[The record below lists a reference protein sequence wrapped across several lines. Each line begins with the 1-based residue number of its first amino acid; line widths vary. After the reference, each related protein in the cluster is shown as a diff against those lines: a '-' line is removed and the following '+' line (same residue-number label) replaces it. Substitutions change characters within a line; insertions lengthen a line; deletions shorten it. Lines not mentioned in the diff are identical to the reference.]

1 MRAAADTAK
10 RDRRFGGGRRAVRF
24 GPALFLALALPLA
37 AGAEAVRDL
46 ARPMRAVE
54 GFDKARLVGD
64 WFEVAATPNILE
76 RDCHGV
82 TTTIEAR
89 EDSRLTLKIA
99 CRVGS
104 LTGTVLP
111 IEGVMVEVVPGLYQV
126 RFVRLPQFGNLEFA
140 VLWAAADDSMVVL
153 GSGLG
158 QVGWVLAKEAK
169 PDAAAY
175 AAGVQVLVD
184 NGYAPGAIAPVE
196 Q

>member
-1 MRAAADTAK
+1 MMRL
-10 RDRRFGGGRRAVRF
+10 F
-24 GPALFLALALPLA
+24 ALVVAMALPGW
-37 AGAEAVRDL
+37 AGAEPVRDL
-46 ARPMRAVE
+46 SVRMVAVA
-54 GFDKARLVGD
+54 GYDKARLVGD
-64 WFEVAATPNILE
+64 WYEVAATPNQLE
-76 RDCHGV
+76 LDCHGV
-82 TTTIEAR
+82 TTAIAAR

-99 CRVGS
+99 CRIGS
-104 LTGTVLP
+104 LSGPVLP
-111 IEGVMVEVVPGLYQV
+111 IEGVMAEVAPGVYQV
-126 RFVRLPQFGNLEFA
+126 RFVRLPQFGNFELA

-158 QVGWVLAKEAK
+158 RVGWVLAKVPQ

>member
-1 MRAAADTAK
+1 MMRLFALIL
-10 RDRRFGGGRRAVRF
+10 AVM
-24 GPALFLALALPLA
+24 PLA
-37 AGAEAVRDL
+37 AGAEAVRDV
-46 ARPMRAVE
+46 ARPMVAVA
-54 GFDKARLVGD
+54 GFDTARLVGE
-64 WFEVAATPNILE
+64 WYEVAATPNAFE

-82 TTTIEAR
+82 TTTIAAR
-89 EDSRLTLKIA
+89 DDSRLTFKIA
-99 CRVGS
+99 CRIGS
-104 LTGTVLP
+104 LSGKVLP
-111 IEGVMVEVVPGLYQV
+111 IEGVMAEVVPGLYQV
-126 RFVRLPQFGNLEFA
+126 RFVRLPQFGNLEVA